1 MFLHIL
7 LFIFLLCYYLIS
19 KGNIKLFLFFV
30 LIYSFGLSFEM
41 VNEYFFSLT
50 PTVYFNSIILLYVAL
65 CNILIFTL
73 YYKLSKNGIL
83 GCAIYAAAITAIS
96 AIKISIP
103 LNPIILYYKY
113 NLFILPQTNSP
124 LLNLYVINLLPALFF
139 LL

>member
-83 GCAIYAAAITAIS
+83 GCAIYAAAITAI
-96 AIKISIP
+96 
-103 LNPIILYYKY
+103 
-113 NLFILPQTNSP
+113 
-124 LLNLYVINLLPALFF
+124 
-139 LL
+139 